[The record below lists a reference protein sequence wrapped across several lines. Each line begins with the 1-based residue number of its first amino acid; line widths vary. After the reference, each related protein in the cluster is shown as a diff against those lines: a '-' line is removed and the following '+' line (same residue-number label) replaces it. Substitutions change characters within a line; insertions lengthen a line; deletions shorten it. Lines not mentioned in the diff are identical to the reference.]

1 MIGIATI
8 NPINKKALFFMVCQ
22 IMMFIVKTAACEEA
36 ADPHVFDSLFFICKS
51 TKKNYAHKKT
61 DIFIS
66 LF

>member
-22 IMMFIVKTAACEEA
+22 IMMFKFRICSTIWSLGA
-36 ADPHVFDSLFFICKS
+36 SLFITCKS
-51 TKKNYAHKKT
+51 TKKIYAHKKT

>member
-1 MIGIATI
+1 
-8 NPINKKALFFMVCQ
+8 MVCQ
-22 IMMFIVKTAACEEA
+22 IMMFIVKPAACEEA

-51 TKKNYAHKKT
+51 TKKKYAHKKT